1 MVFTA
6 LKAEDREKL
15 LLLFCFP
22 PKDDCLMSK
31 ETVLHPDGLAEPAKG
46 PGQETSP
53 LLSATHGK
61 KTQDGPKVKKRTIS
75 VT

>member
-1 MVFTA
+1 
-6 LKAEDREKL
+6 
-15 LLLFCFP
+15 
-22 PKDDCLMSK
+22 MSK

-61 KTQDGPKVKKRTIS
+61 KTQDGPKVKTD
-75 VT
+75 